1 MPRPRFLLALAAVSA
16 LLAAGCSE
24 DDDSDEKAS
33 TTPETAPVEKPKARS
48 KTEGPKKGAGD
59 KKARAG
65 KRKGKS
71 DKTTV
76 TKAAVEKERRAARRE
91 EAQDRKAD
99 REFDQEFNETPFERI
114 VSELPIRKP
123 PLFVEQYITEK
134 GSTTV
139 YTAVSLK
146 RFLCGRSAAQR
157 KAAVAAFYREADR
170 LFRRRGIRNFVQVV
184 TPVAATTEE
193 LPALATG
200 RNGSVKLTARGRAK
214 GPC

>member
-1 MPRPRFLLALAAVSA
+1 MPRPRLLLAVAAAAA
-16 LLAAGCSE
+16 LLAAGCSG
-24 DDDSDEKAS
+24 DDESDEKAS
-33 TTPETAPVEKPKARS
+33 TAQETAPVERPKARS
-48 KTEGPKKGAGD
+48 ETEAPKKGAND
-59 KKARAG
+59 KKPEAG
-65 KRKGKS
+65 KRKRKS
-71 DKTTV
+71 DKTAA
-76 TKAAVEKERRAARRE
+76 TKAEVQKERRAARRE

-99 REFDQEFNETPFERI
+99 REFDQEFNETPFERT
-114 VSELPIRKP
+114 VLELPIRKP

-157 KAAVAAFYREADR
+157 KAAVTAFYREADR

-200 RNGSVKLTARGRAK
+200 RKGSVQLTARGRAK